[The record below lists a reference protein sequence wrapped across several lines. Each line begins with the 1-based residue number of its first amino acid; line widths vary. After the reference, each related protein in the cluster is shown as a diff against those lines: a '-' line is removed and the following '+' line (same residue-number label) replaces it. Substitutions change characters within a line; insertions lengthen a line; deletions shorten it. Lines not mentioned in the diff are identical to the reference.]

1 MKKLLLILMLL
12 SLLSASLSACI
23 RPMPT
28 DPTESESVTL
38 PESEGES
45 ESESESESEAESDAP
60 PEEPA
65 YTWVDGDTSAAA
77 FLSGG
82 IVDCSK
88 REYSYDEMV
97 EDLALLSSRYGEHFS
112 SSPFG
117 TSADGRTL
125 YFCTLGNREAPNSV
139 IVSAGIHGREYL
151 TVLLAMKQIEFYLAY
166 YETGNFQGAS
176 YKDLFEEY
184 CFYIVPMTNPDG
196 IMISQEGISSVR
208 SPELRAQIEEIYLK
222 DLQDGMT
229 GQTEIDNYLQYWKA
243 NARGVDLNRN
253 FDALWEEYVNIK
265 RPCFAQYKGTAAHS
279 EPESQAMV
287 ELCESI
293 ENVRAVICLHSQ
305 GEVLYWN
312 CGQEGELLEDTRDF
326 ALQIA
331 NRADYKLITEQNN
344 DASFS
349 DWCALEKGWIAVTVE
364 TGIGLCPL
372 DYEKFFPIWQDHY
385 DLLPLTAFHF
395 TYTAGQ

>member
-1 MKKLLLILMLL
+1 MKHILLIVLLLSVLCT
-12 SLLSASLSACI
+12 SFFGCI
-23 RPMPT
+23 QPVPSEPGT
-28 DPTESESVTL
+28 DPESI
-38 PESEGES
+38 PESEGEG
-45 ESESESESEAESDAP
+45 ESESESEAESEP
-60 PEEPA
+60 PENS
-65 YTWVDGDTSAAA
+65 WVDGDTNASA

-82 IVDCSK
+82 IVDASK

-97 EDLALLSSRYGEHFS
+97 EDLVALSDRYEEHFS
-112 SSPFG
+112 CRPFG
-117 TSADGRTL
+117 TTADERTL
-125 YFCTLGNREAPNSV
+125 YVCTLGNPNAQNSV

-151 TVLLAMKQIEFYLAY
+151 TVLLAMKQIEFYLTY
-166 YETGNFQGAS
+166 YDSGNFQGAS
-176 YKDLFEEY
+176 YRDLFENY

-208 SPELRAQIEEIYLK
+208 SPELRAQIEAIYQK

-229 GQTEIDNYLQYWKA
+229 GQTEIDKYLQYWKA

-265 RPCFAQYKGTAAHS
+265 RPCFAQYKGPKAHS
-279 EPESQAMV
+279 EPETQAMAS
-287 ELCESI
+287 LCESI

-312 CGQEGELLEDTRDF
+312 CGQEGVLAEDTYDF

-331 NRADYKLITEQNN
+331 NRAGYKLMTEQNN

-349 DWCALEKGWIAVTVE
+349 DWCALNKGWIAVTVE
-364 TGIGLCPL
+364 TGVGLCPL
-372 DYEKFFPIWQDHY
+372 DYEKFLPIWQDHY

-395 TYTAGQ
+395 TYTAEQ

>member
-1 MKKLLLILMLL
+1 MKHILLILLLL
-12 SLLSASLSACI
+12 SVLCASLSGCI
-23 RPMPT
+23 RPMPSDPET
-28 DPTESESVTL
+28 DPESL
-38 PESEGES
+38 PGSEGES
-45 ESESESESEAESDAP
+45 ESEVGSEPEPPAAP
-60 PEEPA
+60 
-65 YTWVDGDTSAAA
+65 WVDGDTSAAA

-82 IVDCSK
+82 IVDASK

-97 EDLALLSSRYGEHFS
+97 EDLTALSEQYGEHFS
-112 SSPFG
+112 CRPFG
-117 TSADGRTL
+117 TSADGRSL
-125 YFCTLGNREAPNSV
+125 YVCTLGNPNAQSSV

-151 TVLLAMKQIEFYLAY
+151 TVLLAMKQIEFYLTY
-166 YETGNFQGAS
+166 YESGNFQGAS
-176 YKDLFEEY
+176 YRDLFEDY

-196 IMISQEGISSVR
+196 VMISQEGISSVR
-208 SPELRAQIEEIYLK
+208 SPELRAQVEAIYQK

-265 RPCFAQYKGTAAHS
+265 RPCFAQYKGPEAHS
-279 EPESQAMV
+279 EPETQAMAS
-287 ELCESI
+287 LCEGI
-293 ENVRAVICLHSQ
+293 ANVRAVICLHSQ

-312 CGQEGELLEDTRDF
+312 CGQEGKLMEDTYDF

-331 NRADYKLITEQNN
+331 NRADYKLIAEQNN

-372 DYEKFFPIWQDHY
+372 DYEKFLPIWQDHY

-395 TYTAGQ
+395 TYTAEQ